1 MRYILLFANFCNIN
15 NIVDYQF
22 QNEIERSEKMDKSL
36 EFKKFREEYKE
47 FYFNNYSIRED
58 EDAIYLEYEFEIP
71 NLTKFNPTTK
81 ILKKS
86 MSFKDINSDCVKN
99 MVFHIGLIELVSYW
113 KCTCTPKIIIK
124 CGHLNDEQISWW
136 KKIYFYGL
144 GEMFYTNNI
153 HTTIQDFVEI
163 ECTGEE
169 ISFESDN
176 NEDAFNGYIAPIGG
190 GKDSV
195 VTLETLPL
203 NRKKD
208 FCLIVNPKP
217 VTLKCAEIAGFE
229 YDNIIEIYRNI
240 DKNLIELN
248 KKGFING
255 HTPFS
260 AMLAFLSY
268 FTAYMLSKKYIALS
282 NENSANESNVVGEK
296 INHQYSKS
304 FEFECDFENYSNKY
318 LKTPVKYFSFLRPL
332 NELQIAKLFSK
343 HEKYHSTFKSCNVGS
358 KGEEWRWCC
367 NCPKCLFAYTIL
379 SPFLYKEKLVNI
391 FGMDLF
397 ENKELLNTFLE
408 LTGNGETK
416 PFECVGTYEEVNF
429 AISQTIENIE
439 KKNKP
444 LPFLL
449 QYFKDNYDLVDTN
462 NDITLR
468 YNDEN
473 NLNEEQNAILKKEV
487 FSNDN

>member
-1 MRYILLFANFCNIN
+1 MKDTFLMLREKYPEF
-15 NIVDYQF
+15 VYQDF
-22 QNEIERSEKMDKSL
+22 VVEENDI
-36 EFKKFREEYKE
+36 EYKVT
-47 FYFNNYSIRED
+47 Y
-58 EDAIYLEYEFEIP
+58 
-71 NLTKFNPTTK
+71 T
-81 ILKKS
+81 
-86 MSFKDINSDCVKN
+86 FKLN
-99 MVFHIGLIELVSYW
+99 ELVFKPVIKISKDDISNSNIDKEYLNYLFFQYGLFDLMSYY
-113 KCTCTPKIIIK
+113 KLTCSPKIIIK